1 MLEWVRR
8 PLFRLLLVMVL
19 SIALLVVGLAG
30 CSQRVVGCGCVGVL
44 NVGRGHVL
52 KVMEGQLGI
61 LK

>member
-1 MLEWVRR
+1 MI
-8 PLFRLLLVMVL
+8 LVMV
-19 SIALLVVGLAG
+19 SSVVLLVVGLAG
-30 CSQRVVGCGCVGVL
+30 CSRGVVGCGCVGVL